1 MKSVKHKY
9 ISGQKFEVS
18 WRGKLLLRQ
27 NTSTHICSEVDIC
40 TSSKYIAESNTDL
53 YFHRKYKYRL
63 QWWTAL
69 EEYFHIDRKYCNKQN
84 MKELPVELSPNWVV
98 MSTTQWKASCQT
110 LWRLPTWLC
119 VDPLSTT
126 QNWNETKQKKGN
138 IQTCHKNIRLVMK
151 INVERNDMYC
161 IIMSLYLSLYLQ
173 DCSALQSFAKLH
185 CIESHFLPLRVSS
198 RQWASANFS
207 SLQSTFFWQ

>member
-53 YFHRKYKYRL
+53 YFYRKYKYRV

-69 EEYFHIDRKYCNKQN
+69 EEYFHIDRKYFNSRQN
-84 MKELPVELSPNWVV
+84 MKEYSVELSPNWVV
-98 MSTTQWKASCQT
+98 MPTTQWKASCQT
-110 LWRLPTWLC
+110 FWRLPTWLC
-119 VDPLSTT
+119 EDPLSIT
-126 QNWNETKQKKGN
+126 QNWTEQMCNHTKKGN
-138 IQTCHKNIRLVMK
+138 IQTCHKNIRLLTI
-151 INVERNDMYC
+151 INFWQMNDIFC

-173 DCSALQSFAKLH
+173 DM
-185 CIESHFLPLRVSS
+185 
-198 RQWASANFS
+198 
-207 SLQSTFFWQ
+207 

>member
-69 EEYFHIDRKYCNKQN
+69 EEYFHIDRKYCN
-84 MKELPVELSPNWVV
+84 SR
-98 MSTTQWKASCQT
+98 QT
-110 LWRLPTWLC
+110 KYEGTSGRT
-119 VDPLSTT
+119 
-126 QNWNETKQKKGN
+126 
-138 IQTCHKNIRLVMK
+138 I
-151 INVERNDMYC
+151 
-161 IIMSLYLSLYLQ
+161 
-173 DCSALQSFAKLH
+173 AKLS
-185 CIESHFLPLRVSS
+185 CDVDDTVKGVVPDIVT
-198 RQWASANFS
+198 SAYLALCR
-207 SLQSTFFWQ
+207 SLVNNTELKWNQTKKKEIFRHVIKTYDDDDDQCWTEWHVLYYNVFVFVFVFARL

>member
-53 YFHRKYKYRL
+53 YFHRKFKYRL

-69 EEYFHIDRKYCNKQN
+69 EEYFHIDRKYCN
-84 MKELPVELSPNWVV
+84 SR
-98 MSTTQWKASCQT
+98 QT
-110 LWRLPTWLC
+110 KYEGISGRT
-119 VDPLSTT
+119 
-126 QNWNETKQKKGN
+126 
-138 IQTCHKNIRLVMK
+138 I
-151 INVERNDMYC
+151 
-161 IIMSLYLSLYLQ
+161 
-173 DCSALQSFAKLH
+173 AKLS
-185 CIESHFLPLRVSS
+185 CDVDDTVKGVVPDILTTAYLALCR
-198 RQWASANFS
+198 
-207 SLQSTFFWQ
+207 SLVNNTELK